1 MSENNYENI
10 VTIKFAQAEQP
21 KFEERRGKGYIE
33 FGKNNNYPDYLLSL
47 YNESPKHGA
56 IVKGKATY
64 IFGKGFDVT
73 QKANTQGESWN
84 TIVKK
89 AILDDEIFSGY
100 YIQLIYNL
108 QGKIVEAYH
117 IEYHKVRT
125 NKSRSKFF
133 IKDDWSDLREK
144 PREYPAYTGKYDVN
158 TPSVI
163 LFISQYNPKG
173 DAYPLPNYFQGL
185 NYIESD
191 IQVSRHILGN
201 AKDGFVATTLINLN
215 GGEPQEAQKEAVE
228 KGIKKKFTGSEGD
241 RVVIMFNKSKDN
253 AAEIIPL
260 TSTMLT
266 KEDFT
271 NVNNLINQ
279 EIFSCHQVTSPMLF
293 GIKTEG
299 QLGGRSEIQDAYEIF
314 NNTYVNERQQ
324 AHEENFNKIFNL
336 VGIPGEHKIT
346 PVKPLGLTLTE
357 SALLKVMPREY
368 FLDELGIDQKYY
380 QLPATEGTATVTA
393 DPSGTV
399 MAVNKNIKGL
409 TGKEFQNIE
418 RIVKKYKKGNIT
430 KGQAAML
437 LKTGF
442 DISDDQVELF
452 LEDSTH
458 QFSSQEEIDFE
469 LINQFGQVGEAKENF
484 EELTRKP
491 ANEAMYFSEV
501 QQLSQLESNVLNLIK
516 KDKRITA
523 EVIAK
528 TLEQDVKVVARVMT
542 EMVKSGVL
550 SVSTYKQGQDEIIER
565 TATDKKID
573 APKASTTEI
582 LLRYYYAGP
591 KDERNRP
598 FCAKLLELD
607 RVYSR
612 ADIETISERLGYS
625 VWDRRGGWLTL
636 PNGEHR
642 PYCRHQWFALT
653 VIRKK

>member
-1 MSENNYENI
+1 MSR
-10 VTIKFAQAEQP
+10 P
-21 KFEERRGKGYIE
+21 
-33 FGKNNNYPDYLLSL
+33 
-47 YNESPKHGA
+47 
-56 IVKGKATY
+56 
-64 IFGKGFDVT
+64 
-73 QKANTQGESWN
+73 
-84 TIVKK
+84 
-89 AILDDEIFSGY
+89 
-100 YIQLIYNL
+100 
-108 QGKIVEAYH
+108 
-117 IEYHKVRT
+117 
-125 NKSRSKFF
+125 
-133 IKDDWSDLREK
+133 
-144 PREYPAYTGKYDVN
+144 
-158 TPSVI
+158 
-163 LFISQYNPKG
+163 
-173 DAYPLPNYFQGL
+173 
-185 NYIESD
+185 
-191 IQVSRHILGN
+191 
-201 AKDGFVATTLINLN
+201 
-215 GGEPQEAQKEAVE
+215 
-228 KGIKKKFTGSEGD
+228 
-241 RVVIMFNKSKDN
+241 
-253 AAEIIPL
+253 
-260 TSTMLT
+260 
-266 KEDFT
+266 
-271 NVNNLINQ
+271 
-279 EIFSCHQVTSPMLF
+279 
-293 GIKTEG
+293 
-299 QLGGRSEIQDAYEIF
+299 
-314 NNTYVNERQQ
+314 TYVNERQQ